1 MKQYTHLVTEH
12 YIYYLVNSEF
22 LSNTDLFPNKA
33 YEVYDNTSIEHKGKD
48 YYIFKYK
55 LTKKL
60 KWIKKM
66 LNKYINSSD
75 KDYLE
80 SISIYNEL
88 KHEGTIGYELTDKNN
103 NVKLVLIFFSEK
115 QFKDDEDIFKEVGKR
130 TNIDRFNQLNVKPI
144 VEQYK
149 DLIVCV
155 LEKNKK
161 VNKLT

>member
-33 YEVYDNTSIEHKGKD
+33 YEVYDNTFIEHTGKE
-48 YYIFKYK
+48 YYLLKYK

-88 KHEGTIGYELTDKNN
+88 KHEGTMGYELTDKNN
-103 NVKLVLIFFSEK
+103 NVKEVLVFFSKK
-115 QFKDDEDIFKEVGKR
+115 QFKNNEDIYNELKKR
-130 TNIDRFNQLNVKPI
+130 TEYYRFIQLNANI
-144 VEQYK
+144 FVEQYK
-149 DLIVCV
+149 DLIIC
-155 LEKNKK
+155 LLKK
-161 VNKLT
+161 